1 VTPEKAC
8 NEVVLAAELATSKIE
23 LLPPILMVA
32 VLEPEDPVAGCVS
45 FAGTSALGIGKIVES
60 IASPITLDS
69 CEQEVLTAGG
79 PSPLV
84 HGTSPVRDILHSPAG
99 GLAQSTI
106 EEGTLLSIA
115 STDTS
120 NLVAG
125 SVVTAVTNAA
135 LVRA

>member
-8 NEVVLAAELATSKIE
+8 NEVVLAAEFATSKIE

-32 VLEPEDPVAGCVS
+32 VLKAQCPVAGCVT
-45 FAGTSALGIGKIVES
+45 FTGTSALAIGKIVER
-60 IASPITLDS
+60 ITSPITLDS
-69 CEQEVLTAGG
+69 CEQEVFTAGG
-79 PSPLV
+79 PPPLV
-84 HGTSPVRDILHSPAG
+84 HGTSPVRDVLQTSG
-99 GLAQSTI
+99 RSSAQSPI
-106 EEGTLLSIA
+106 EEGTILSIA

-135 LVRA
+135 LV